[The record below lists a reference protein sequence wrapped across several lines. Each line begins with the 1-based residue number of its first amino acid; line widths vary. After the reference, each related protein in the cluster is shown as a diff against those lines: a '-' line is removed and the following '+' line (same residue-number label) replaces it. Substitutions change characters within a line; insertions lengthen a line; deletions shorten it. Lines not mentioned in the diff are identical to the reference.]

1 VLIFLKQAQEGKIEP
16 IWKVTVVA
24 DVGSR
29 FLNWVQDG
37 PEVAE
42 VGGRSISSAA
52 EVTEVA

>member
-1 VLIFLKQAQEGKIEP
+1 
-16 IWKVTVVA
+16 VVA

-52 EVTEVA
+52 EVTEVAKRAEVVERG